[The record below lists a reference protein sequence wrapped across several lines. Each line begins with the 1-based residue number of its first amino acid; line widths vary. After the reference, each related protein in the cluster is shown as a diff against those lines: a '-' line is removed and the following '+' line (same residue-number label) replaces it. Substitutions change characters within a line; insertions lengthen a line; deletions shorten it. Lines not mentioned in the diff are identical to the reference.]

1 MKETPASGG
10 KTQTKKSGKKQ
21 SENEAFKKRMRE
33 MYVAVEK
40 YQVLDRMFTTYLED
54 VIQCSQ

>member
-1 MKETPASGG
+1 
-10 KTQTKKSGKKQ
+10 
-21 SENEAFKKRMRE
+21 

-54 VIQCSQ
+54 VIQCSQWKLDRYFVVLHDFFLSRF